1 MSTAR
6 YWRENP
12 QRYRME
18 AARCTRCGRTWFP
31 PREICPSCRNVAFE
45 TTRLAGE
52 GAGETFTVIH
62 VAPSGFED
70 QSPYAVAIVKL
81 DDGVRITCQLVDCDP
96 GSIQL
101 GMRVKTEFRKIQQDG
116 HAGMIMYGYKVVP
129 A

>member
-1 MSTAR
+1 MSTAK

-18 AARCTRCGRTWFP
+18 AARCRCGRTWFP
-31 PREICPSCRNVAFE
+31 PREICPSCHGNTFE
-45 TTRLAGE
+45 KARLAGE
-52 GAGETFTVIH
+52 GEVETFTVIH

-96 GSIQL
+96 SGIQL

-116 HAGMIMYGYKVVP
+116 HAGMIMYGYKAVP

>member
-52 GAGETFTVIH
+52 GAVETFTVIH